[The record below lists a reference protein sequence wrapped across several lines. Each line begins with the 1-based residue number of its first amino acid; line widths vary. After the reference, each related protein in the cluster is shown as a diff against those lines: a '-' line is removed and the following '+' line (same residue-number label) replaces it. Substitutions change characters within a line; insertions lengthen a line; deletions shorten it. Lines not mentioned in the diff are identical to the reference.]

1 MDILN
6 LMYRYINRF
15 INSDKLLIELEN
27 IDLSNY
33 SKSEIKDINK
43 LILDIKDIKN
53 TIPNEIDEVEKM
65 RISKINNILEL
76 LDRAKNDKFRDAKEL
91 EFIDKKYNQL
101 LSDKK
106 TIHDG
111 GRLYKKLF
119 KLLTNNS
126 IVRKY
131 AKKMNNEEL
140 LKFITKY
147 IYVPMPPEINQKSFN
162 RLARI
167 GIKND
172 KRESLF
178 RLAFNYNR
186 YNMDFSL
193 IEDYFIEVRDSY
205 YLTELICAVEEDLD
219 INKLIGK
226 VIYTNDNVF
235 INDVLNI
242 CKDRGT
248 LTQEDIDKLTINY

>member
-1 MDILN
+1 MDILK

-33 SKSEIKDINK
+33 SKSEIKNINK
-43 LILDIKDIKN
+43 LILDIKDIKS
-53 TIPNEIDEVEKM
+53 TTPNEIDDVEKM
-65 RISKINNILEL
+65 RVSKINHILEL
-76 LDRAKNDKFRDAKEL
+76 LDSARNDKSKSAKEL
-91 EFIDKKYNQL
+91 EFIDKQYNQL
-101 LSDKK
+101 LSDKD

-111 GRLYKKLF
+111 GNLYKELF

-140 LKFITKY
+140 LKFITQY
-147 IYVPMPPEINQKSFN
+147 IYVPMPPKINQKLFN
-162 RLARI
+162 RLARV

-172 KRESLF
+172 NRESLF

-186 YNMDFSL
+186 HSIDFCL
-193 IEDYFIEVRDSY
+193 IEDYFIKVRDSY
-205 YLTELICAVEEDLD
+205 YLTELIGAVEEDLNMD
-219 INKLIGK
+219 KLIGK

-242 CKDRGT
+242 CKDRGM
-248 LTQEDIDKLTINY
+248 LNQKDIDKFID